1 MEPMTTS
8 EIIKKAKWF
17 ESLTTKEQSDYL
29 EEEYKKLEVIN
40 HNEILRE
47 DIEDILF
54 DVEIEIDT
62 CNIPSL
68 SKKHIMDRVIEL
80 VERRLR

>member
-1 MEPMTTS
+1 MNATE
-8 EIIKKAKWF
+8 KANWF
-17 ESLTTKEQSDYL
+17 KGLTTKEQSDYL
-29 EEEYKKLEVIN
+29 EEEYKKLDAMKPANV
-40 HNEILRE
+40 LR
-47 DIEDILF
+47 DKIEDILF
-54 DVEIEIDT
+54 DVEVEVDT

>member
-1 MEPMTTS
+1 MNATE
-8 EIIKKAKWF
+8 KAKWF
-17 ESLTTKEQSDYL
+17 KGLTTKEQSDYL
-29 EEEYKKLEVIN
+29 EEEYKKLDAMKPVN
-40 HNEILRE
+40 VLRE
-47 DIEDILF
+47 KIEDVLF
-54 DVEIEIDT
+54 DVETEEDA